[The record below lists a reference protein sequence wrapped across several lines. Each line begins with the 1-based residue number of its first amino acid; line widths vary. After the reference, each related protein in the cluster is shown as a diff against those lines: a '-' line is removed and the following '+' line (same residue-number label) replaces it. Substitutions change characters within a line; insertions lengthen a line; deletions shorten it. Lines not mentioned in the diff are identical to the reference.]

1 MAREKCAQANI
12 HKMLKMQSYDF
23 YKKVINTQQQY
34 KDKKY
39 RNEKYKKYF
48 KLYKYSNKRKFLGK
62 SRTYKNR
69 KWDNKYVKEPSK
81 SKFTSFIYGDPKHL
95 INACL
100 TKEKINSKIVSI
112 LYIT

>member
-1 MAREKCAQANI
+1 MKNI
-12 HKMLKMQSYDF
+12 RNILSS
-23 YKKVINTQQQY
+23 INTVI
-34 KDKKY
+34 K
-39 RNEKYKKYF
+39 E
-48 KLYKYSNKRKFLGK
+48 SSLGK
-62 SRTYKNR
+62 VEHIRTENGTISMF
-69 KWDNKYVKEPSK
+69 KEPSK